1 MLDLSRVAG
10 QIGEMVGSLKAG
22 SIERQQH
29 LAQALSLLVDKQ
41 LDFEALRIKAEKS
54 YGKTTFLVAG
64 LVEPLATRNKPAE
77 PPKDFSIVATDGSQ
91 IDVDRHTSA
100 RCYLIN
106 IGRVRLDYGQDS
118 HATLESIPQLCA
130 DDSSLVISDG
140 IRQQAVE
147 GALLNIRRSV
157 EEAGHLAEMAAELS
171 PSQPAL
177 AVIDGSLILWG
188 LANKEYPD
196 FVVEELLDKGYIK
209 HLDAMRKLSKERP
222 LALASY
228 ISFPRSTDV
237 VNALRLALC
246 PHETADCD
254 KYCGETPNGKRP
266 CDAVSGVQDRDL
278 FTNLLGEGERSAL
291 FGSQSKI
298 VKQSYGEHRVQF
310 FYMRLEDEIA
320 RVEVPAWVAS
330 EKARLDLAHAL
341 ILDQCRRGQGYPV
354 ALSEAHE
361 QAVVTVADRGNFQ
374 QLVESWLS
382 GERMDASVS
391 AKSRSKKTRWV

>member
-1 MLDLSRVAG
+1 VLDLSRVAG
-10 QIGEMVGSLKAG
+10 QIGEMVGRLKAG
-22 SIERQQH
+22 SAERQQH
-29 LAQALSLLVDKQ
+29 LAQALSLLVDKK

-54 YGKTTFLVAG
+54 SGKTTFLVAG
-64 LVEPLATRNKPAE
+64 LVEPLSTHNKPNE
-77 PPKDFSIVATDGSQ
+77 PPADFSIVATDGSQ

-106 IGRVRLDYGQDS
+106 IGRVRLDYGKNS
-118 HATLESIPQLCA
+118 HASLESIPRLCA

-157 EEAGHLAEMAAELS
+157 DEAGHLADMAAELS
-171 PSQPAL
+171 PAQPAL
-177 AVIDGSLILWG
+177 AIIDGSLILWG
-188 LANKEYPD
+188 LANKEHPD
-196 FVVEELLDKGYIK
+196 FVVDELLDKGYIK
-209 HLDAMRKLSKERP
+209 HLDAMRKLAKERP
-222 LALASY
+222 LGLASY

-237 VNALRLALC
+237 VNVLRLAMC
-246 PHETADCD
+246 PHEFADCD

-266 CDAVSGVQDRDL
+266 CDAVAGVQDRDL
-278 FTNLLGEGERSAL
+278 FANLLGEGKRSAL

-298 VKQSYGEHRVQF
+298 VRESYGEHRVQF
-310 FYMRLEDEIA
+310 FYMKLEDEIA

-330 EKARLDLAHAL
+330 DMDKLGLTHTL

-354 ALSEAHE
+354 ALYEAHE
-361 QAVVTVADRGNFQ
+361 QAVVTVGDRDNFQ
-374 QLVESWLS
+374 QLVESWLT
-382 GERMDASVS
+382 GEHIDTSIS